1 MIGKKNNVYSD
12 RNSTKVKMKMLCK
25 MLLFLTV
32 AGVLFGCSSSD
43 TASSTCSDNS
53 TTTDNTSTSVS
64 CSDVNDGFIK
74 YDSSGTAVSDCAAS
88 WEAVKI
94 EEMYLIVEYKSLVST
109 EMERTYADAV
119 VYCAALSK
127 AGFTDWK
134 VPAQANLKT
143 IITVASTAVD
153 PNNYYYLPNINPN
166 IEYGWSNKYY
176 YYWSSEEYDN
186 DSQKTVNWYDRG
198 TVSKTDLTEYGT
210 RNKTDLARI
219 ICVRDSN

>member
-1 MIGKKNNVYSD
+1 
-12 RNSTKVKMKMLCK
+12 

-53 TTTDNTSTSVS
+53 TTSDNSTASDNSTDSDS
-64 CSDVNDGFIK
+64 CSVNDVFIK

-94 EEMYLIVEYKSLVST
+94 EEMYLMVEYKSVVSA

-119 VYCAALSK
+119 VYCAALTK

-134 VPAQANLKT
+134 VPAQVNLKT

-153 PNNYYYLPNINPN
+153 PNNYYYLPYINPN
-166 IEYGWSNKYY
+166 IEDGWSNKYY

-198 TVSKTDLTEYGT
+198 TVYVTDLTVYGT

>member
-1 MIGKKNNVYSD
+1 
-12 RNSTKVKMKMLCK
+12 

-32 AGVLFGCSSSD
+32 GGVLSGCSSSSD

-53 TTTDNTSTSVS
+53 TTTDNTSTSDNSTDSDS
-64 CSDVNDGFIK
+64 CSVNDGFIK

-94 EEMYLIVEYKSLVST
+94 EEMSLIVEYKSLVSS
-109 EMERTYADAV
+109 EMDRTYADAV

-153 PNNYYYLPNINPN
+153 PNNSYYLPRLNPN
-166 IEYGWSNKYY
+166 LESGRNTGSYY
-176 YYWSSEEYDN
+176 YYWSSEGYDN
-186 DSQKTVNWYDRG
+186 GSQKSVAWVDR
-198 TVSKTDLTEYGT
+198 SPFYNDPDSADYST
-210 RNKTDLARI
+210 RNKTSLDRI

>member
-1 MIGKKNNVYSD
+1 
-12 RNSTKVKMKMLCK
+12 

-32 AGVLFGCSSSD
+32 GGVLFGCSSSD
-43 TASSTCSDNS
+43 TDSSTCSDNS

-94 EEMYLIVEYKSLVST
+94 EEMYLMVEYKSLVSA
-109 EMERTYADAV
+109 EMDRTYADSV
-119 VYCAALSK
+119 IYCAALSK
-127 AGFTDWK
+127 AGFTDWE
-134 VPAQANLKT
+134 VPAQGNLKT

-153 PNNYYYLPNINPN
+153 PNDYYYLPYISPN
-166 IEYGWSNKYY
+166 ISTYSSKRY
-176 YYWSSEEYDN
+176 YYWSSDEYDN
-186 DSQKTVNWYDRG
+186 DSQKTVEWKD
-198 TVSKTDLTEYGT
+198 SKYNGDDEASYVV
-210 RNKTDLARI
+210 RAKTSLMRI

>member
-1 MIGKKNNVYSD
+1 
-12 RNSTKVKMKMLCK
+12 

-64 CSDVNDGFIK
+64 CSVNDGFIK

-88 WEAVKI
+88 WEAVI
-94 EEMYLIVEYKSLVST
+94 LEDMSLMVEYKSSVSAD
-109 EMERTYADAV
+109 MDRIYADAV

-166 IEYGWSNKYY
+166 LWKSYSYRVYVAE
-176 YYWSSEEYDN
+176 
-186 DSQKTVNWYDRG
+186 
-198 TVSKTDLTEYGT
+198 
-210 RNKTDLARI
+210 
-219 ICVRDSN
+219 

>member
-1 MIGKKNNVYSD
+1 
-12 RNSTKVKMKMLCK
+12 

-32 AGVLFGCSSSD
+32 GGVFFGCSSD
-43 TASSTCSDNS
+43 TDSSTCSDNS
-53 TTTDNTSTSVS
+53 TTTNTSTSVS

-88 WEAVKI
+88 WEAVLL
-94 EEMYLIVEYKSLVST
+94 EDMSLIVEYKSSVSAD
-109 EMERTYADAV
+109 MDRTYADAV

-153 PNNYYYLPNINPN
+153 PNNYYYLPYITPN
-166 IEYGWSNKYY
+166 VNTGYY
-176 YYWSSEEYDN
+176 KKDYYWSSEEYDN
-186 DSQKTVNWYDRG
+186 DRQKGAYWHDSGASQFGSDR
-198 TVSKTDLTEYGT
+198 VSYTNLT
-210 RNKTDLARI
+210 KTDLARI
-219 ICVRDSN
+219 ICVRDLN

>member
-1 MIGKKNNVYSD
+1 MKK
-12 RNSTKVKMKMLCK
+12 LFK
-25 MLLFLTV
+25 MLLFLTA

-43 TASSTCSDNS
+43 TSSSTSSDNS
-53 TTTDNTSTSVS
+53 TTTDNTSTSDS
-64 CSDVNDGFIK
+64 CSVNDGFIK

-88 WEAVKI
+88 WESIKI
-94 EEMYLIVEYKSLVST
+94 EEMSLIVEYKSLVSS
-109 EMERTYADAV
+109 EMDRTYADAV

-127 AGFTDWK
+127 SGFTDWK
-134 VPAQANLKT
+134 VPAQVNLKT
-143 IITVASTAVD
+143 IITVSSTAVD
-153 PNNYYYLPNINPN
+153 PNNYYYLPYINPN
-166 IEYGWSNKYY
+166 IEYGWSTKYY

-198 TVSKTDLTEYGT
+198 TVYVTDLTEYGT

>member
-1 MIGKKNNVYSD
+1 
-12 RNSTKVKMKMLCK
+12 

-53 TTTDNTSTSVS
+53 TTTDNTSTSDS
-64 CSDVNDGFIK
+64 CSVNDGFIK
-74 YDSSGTAVSDCAAS
+74 YDSSGTAVSDCADS
-88 WEAVKI
+88 WKAVKI
-94 EEMYLIVEYKSLVST
+94 EEMSLIVEYKSLVSS
-109 EMERTYADAV
+109 EMFRTYADAV

-127 AGFTDWK
+127 VGFTDWK

-153 PNNYYYLPNINPN
+153 PNNSYYLPRLNPN
-166 IEYGWSNKYY
+166 LESGRNNGSYY

-186 DSQKTVNWYDRG
+186 DSQKSVAWVDR
-198 TVSKTDLTEYGT
+198 SPFFNYPDSADYST
-210 RNKTDLARI
+210 RNKTSLDRI

>member
-1 MIGKKNNVYSD
+1 
-12 RNSTKVKMKMLCK
+12 

-53 TTTDNTSTSVS
+53 TTTDNTSTSDS
-64 CSDVNDGFIK
+64 CSVNDGFIK

-88 WEAVKI
+88 WEAVQI
-94 EEMYLIVEYKSLVST
+94 EEMYLMVEYKSLVSS
-109 EMERTYADAV
+109 EMDRTYADSV

-153 PNNYYYLPNINPN
+153 PNNYYYLPYISPN
-166 IEYGWSNKYY
+166 IQTISYKDY
-176 YYWSSEEYDN
+176 YYWSSDEYDN
-186 DSQKTVNWYDRG
+186 DTQKTANWLDSNESGTDRA
-198 TVSKTDLTEYGT
+198 EYST
-210 RNKTDLARI
+210 SNKTNLARI
-219 ICVRDSN
+219 ICVRDLN

>member
-1 MIGKKNNVYSD
+1 
-12 RNSTKVKMKMLCK
+12 

-53 TTTDNTSTSVS
+53 TSSDNSTTTDNTSTSDS
-64 CSDVNDGFIK
+64 CSSVNDGFIK

-88 WEAVKI
+88 WEAVQI
-94 EEMYLIVEYKSLVST
+94 EEMYLMVEYKSLVSS

-153 PNNYYYLPNINPN
+153 PNNYYYLPYISSNIQTNP
-166 IEYGWSNKYY
+166 S
-176 YYWSSEEYDN
+176 YWSSEENDN
-186 DSQKTVNWYDRG
+186 VSQKTVYWYIRG
-198 TVSKTDLTEYGT
+198 NYAQYSVTTKTVLV
-210 RNKTDLARI
+210 RI
-219 ICVRDSN
+219 ICVRDSL

>member
-1 MIGKKNNVYSD
+1 
-12 RNSTKVKMKMLCK
+12 

-32 AGVLFGCSSSD
+32 GGVFFGCSSD
-43 TASSTCSDNS
+43 TDSSTCSDNS
-53 TTTDNTSTSVS
+53 TTTNTSTSVS

-88 WEAVKI
+88 WEAVI
-94 EEMYLIVEYKSLVST
+94 LEDMSLMVEYKSLVSA
-109 EMERTYADAV
+109 EMDRTYADSV
-119 VYCAALSK
+119 IYCAALSK

-134 VPAQANLKT
+134 VPAQSNLKT
-143 IITVASTAVD
+143 ILTVASTSVD

-166 IEYGWSNKYY
+166 LWKSYSYRTY
-176 YYWSSEEYDN
+176 SYWSSEEYDN

-198 TVSKTDLTEYGT
+198 TVHKTDLTEYGT

>member
-1 MIGKKNNVYSD
+1 
-12 RNSTKVKMKMLCK
+12 

-43 TASSTCSDNS
+43 TDSNTCSDNS
-53 TTTDNTSTSVS
+53 TTTDNTSTSDS
-64 CSDVNDGFIK
+64 CSSVNDGFIK
-74 YDSSGTAVSDCAAS
+74 YDSSGTAVSDCTAS

-94 EEMYLIVEYKSLVST
+94 EEMSLIVEYKSLVSS
-109 EMERTYADAV
+109 EMDRTYADAV

-153 PNNYYYLPNINPN
+153 PNKYYYLPYITPN
-166 IEYGWSNKYY
+166 VNTSYYKYY

-186 DSQKTVNWYDRG
+186 DTQKGAHWYDSG
-198 TVSKTDLTEYGT
+198 APQFASDTVGYTNLT
-210 RNKTDLARI
+210 KTDLARI

>member
-1 MIGKKNNVYSD
+1 MNKILYIILIPLFSLTIYSC
-12 RNSTKVKMKMLCK
+12 S
-25 MLLFLTV
+25 
-32 AGVLFGCSSSD
+32 SSSD

-53 TTTDNTSTSVS
+53 TSSDNSNDSDS
-64 CSDVNDGFIK
+64 CSSVNDGFIK

-88 WEAVKI
+88 WESVLL
-94 EEMYLIVEYKSLVST
+94 EEMSLIVEYKSSVSA
-109 EMERTYADAV
+109 EMDRTYADAV

-166 IEYGWSNKYY
+166 LWKSYSYRTY
-176 YYWSSEEYDN
+176 SYWSSEEYDN
-186 DSQKTVNWYDRG
+186 DTQKTANWLDLNESATDRA
-198 TVSKTDLTEYGT
+198 EYST
-210 RNKTDLARI
+210 SNKTNLARI
-219 ICVRDSN
+219 ICVRDLN

>member
-1 MIGKKNNVYSD
+1 
-12 RNSTKVKMKMLCK
+12 

-32 AGVLFGCSSSD
+32 GGVLFGCSSSD
-43 TASSTCSDNS
+43 TDSSTCSDNS
-53 TTTDNTSTSVS
+53 TTTNTSTSVS
-64 CSDVNDGFIK
+64 CNDVNDGFIK
-74 YDSSGTAVSDCAAS
+74 YDSSGTAISDCAAS

-94 EEMYLIVEYKSLVST
+94 EEMSLIVEYKSLVSS
-109 EMERTYADAV
+109 EMDRTYADAV

-166 IEYGWSNKYY
+166 LWKSYSYRTY
-176 YYWSSEEYDN
+176 SYWSSEEYDN
-186 DSQKTVNWYDRG
+186 DTQKTANWLDLYESATDRA
-198 TVSKTDLTEYGT
+198 EYST
-210 RNKTDLARI
+210 SNKTNLARI
-219 ICVRDSN
+219 ICVRDLN

>member
-1 MIGKKNNVYSD
+1 MKILL
-12 RNSTKVKMKMLCK
+12 KV
-25 MLLFLTV
+25 LLYLLV

-53 TTTDNTSTSVS
+53 TTTDNTSTSDS
-64 CSDVNDGFIK
+64 CSSVNDGFIK

-88 WEAVKI
+88 WEALKI
-94 EEMYLIVEYKSLVST
+94 EEMYLMVEYKSLVSS

-127 AGFTDWK
+127 AGFTDWE
-134 VPAQANLKT
+134 VPAQGNLKT

-153 PNNYYYLPNINPN
+153 PNDYYYLPYISPN
-166 IEYGWSNKYY
+166 IDVSHYRNY
-176 YYWSSEEYDN
+176 YYWSSEEIDN
-186 DSQKTVNWYDRG
+186 VSQKVVYWQD
-198 TVSKTDLTEYGT
+198 SKHIGKDHATYGSGE
-210 RNKTDLARI
+210 KTYPRRI